1 MGRTEPP
8 QVLKQGI
15 TNYEVVDQALLE
27 RAEGQGHHQ

>member
-15 TNYEVVDQALLE
+15 TNYDVDQALLE